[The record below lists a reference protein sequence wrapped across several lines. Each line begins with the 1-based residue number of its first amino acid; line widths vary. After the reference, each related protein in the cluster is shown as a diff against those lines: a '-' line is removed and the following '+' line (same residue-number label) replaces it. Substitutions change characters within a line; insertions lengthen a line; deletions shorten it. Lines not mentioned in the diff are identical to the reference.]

1 VATEVCALKEKW
13 VAGPL
18 ALMADETPVR
28 EAVTVSV
35 AVMVWLPEV
44 FSVAEKVP
52 VPFVSFESAGS
63 TALASVLE

>member
-1 VATEVCALKEKW
+1 

-18 ALMADETPVR
+18 ALIAKEVPVR
-28 EAVTVSV
+28 EMLTVSV
-35 AVMVWLPEV
+35 ALIVWLPEV

-63 TALASVLE
+63 TALASELEKWTVPA